1 MKRLSKNEIL
11 TAIVALVTLI
21 FGVVGAIV
29 GSELIFR
36 LCLLVLVSLA
46 ALFLVLLALR
56 LERVASQQKLVRREI
71 YQVLYWLHGSDKLTQ
86 EEAELTREYLDNRVK
101 KMNSSSAAAPELASV
116 VKTGNKKAEAAFEAQ
131 RLQFN
136 RLFAVLDAHWDL
148 MSEK

>member
-1 MKRLSKNEIL
+1 MKRLSKNEVL
-11 TAIVALVTLI
+11 TVIVALITLI
-21 FGVVGAIV
+21 LGVVGTIA

-36 LCLLVLVSLA
+36 LSLLFLVSSS
-46 ALFLVLLALR
+46 ALFLLLLALR

-86 EEAELTREYLDNRVK
+86 EEAEHTRAFLDNRLK
-101 KMNSSSAAAPELASV
+101 KMNSSSAAASELV
-116 VKTGNKKAEAAFEAQ
+116 NVIKTGNKKADAAFESQ

-148 MSEK
+148 LSER